1 MRWLLPLM
9 VAILLLCCVQEE
21 RPETPLPTTPTI
33 SQTTP
38 EKTPTTP
45 KYEDRK
51 LVETTPVREP
61 EKIPK
66 EYLLQLKPW
75 KLIKGTEKSDYYTIE
90 IPRRP
95 AVEKVFNVSANLKKE
110 ISTPLIEDL
119 IYIFDNYTVYAYKE
133 ELVWSLN
140 IYERFEKEIR
150 SYGLGDHLYIGTTS
164 SKKGFSLI
172 AIDKENGKI
181 VWHREINIAGG
192 VSALIVG
199 DLICVGT
206 DYLDP
211 RVMCFTRDGEMK
223 WNTMLSGTIN
233 GFAMGNGKLFVSAN
247 KLYAFDLQ
255 SGKRLWEVDKDYSA
269 PLFKSGMVFVSKQ
282 GYIYAFS
289 EDGKELWKKYFG
301 SGEDSNYNPFLSAS
315 NYELFIPRILVD
327 KPLEPLELQ
336 VSDFKGNLIGVFKL
350 SSNEIPGAPVVSDQ
364 VVVLPVKTDTYGK
377 IYILWRGLEKLFELK
392 QEGKEVLMPK
402 VAVSKG
408 KIYVIFSDKSSQKL
422 YILGDSKKPEIVEI
436 NIKTEGRELNIS
448 AIVKDPE
455 SAIYRVSLAIFSNGK
470 WSYKDMDLGRR
481 YVREPI
487 GGYGLSEELFFTRIR
502 VEETVEFY
510 VIAIDNSNNYA
521 YSKVYAYKLT

>member
-9 VAILLLCCVQEE
+9 VAIFLLCCVQES
-21 RPETPLPTTPTI
+21 PETPLPKTPTT

-38 EKTPTTP
+38 IKTPSTP
-45 KYEDRK
+45 QYEEKK
-51 LVETTPVREP
+51 LIEKAPLTEP

-66 EYLLQLKPW
+66 EYLLPLKPW
-75 KLIKGTEKSDYYTIE
+75 KLIKGTEKSDYYTVE

-95 AVEKVFNVSANLKKE
+95 VVEKIFNVSANLRGE
-110 ISTPLIEDL
+110 ISTPLIEDF
-119 IYIFDNYTVYAYKE
+119 IYIFDNYSVYAYKE
-133 ELVWSLN
+133 GLVWTLN
-140 IYERFEKEIR
+140 IYEKFGKEIR

-164 SKKGFSLI
+164 SKKGFSLL
-172 AIDKENGKI
+172 AIDKEDGKI
-181 VWHREINIAGG
+181 IWHREINIAGG

-211 RVMCFTRDGEMK
+211 RVMCFTKDGELK
-223 WNTMLSGTIN
+223 WKTMLSGTIN
-233 GFAMGNGKLFVSAN
+233 GFAIGNNKLFVSAN
-247 KLYAFDLQ
+247 KLYAFDLYT
-255 SGKRLWEVDKDYSA
+255 GKRLWEIDKSFST
-269 PLFKSGMVFVSKQ
+269 PIFKNGMVFASFR

-289 EDGKELWKKYFG
+289 EDGKELWKKYFA
-301 SGEDSNYNPFLSAS
+301 SGEDSNYNSFLSAS
-315 NYELFIPRILVD
+315 NYHLFIPRMVSD
-327 KPLEPLELQ
+327 KPLQPLELQ
-336 VSDFKGNLIGVFKL
+336 VSDFKGNLIGSFSL
-350 SSNEIPGAPVVSDQ
+350 SANEIPGFPVVSDQ

-448 AIVKDPE
+448 TIVKDPE
-455 SAIYRVSLAIFSNGK
+455 SAIYRVSLAILSNGK

-481 YVREPI
+481 YVKEPI
-487 GGYGLSEELFFTRIR
+487 GGYGLSEELFVTRIR
-502 VEETVEFY
+502 VEESVEFY

-521 YSKVYAYKLT
+521 YSRVYAYKLV